1 MLALQI
7 TAIVF
12 ILLSAGLMFG
22 PQLAV
27 YGPKA
32 LPQLARDEQ
41 ARFVGGCLTS
51 VLILAVMTPYFAQA
65 FSSGGDAITLVM
77 AELVTMQFSPV

>member
-1 MLALQI
+1 MLALQV

-12 ILLSAGLMFG
+12 ILLSAALMFG

-27 YGPKA
+27 YGPRA
-32 LPQLARDEQ
+32 LPRLAQDEQ

-51 VLILAVMTPYFAQA
+51 VLVLAVMAPYLTAG
-65 FSSGGDAITLVM
+65 FSSGGDALTLVM

>member
-1 MLALQI
+1 MLALQV

-12 ILLSAGLMFG
+12 ILLSGALMFG

-27 YGPKA
+27 YGPRA
-32 LPQLARDEQ
+32 LPRLAQDEQ

-51 VLILAVMTPYFAQA
+51 VLVLAVMAPYFAVA
-65 FSSGGDAITLVM
+65 FNSGGDALTLVM

>member
-1 MLALQI
+1 MLALQV

-12 ILLSAGLMFG
+12 ILLSGALMFG

-27 YGPKA
+27 YGPRA
-32 LPQLARDEQ
+32 LPRLAQDEQ

-51 VLILAVMTPYFAQA
+51 VLVLAVMAPYFSVA
-65 FSSGGDAITLVM
+65 FNSGGDALTLVM
-77 AELVTMQFSPV
+77 AELVTMQFAPV

>member
-1 MLALQI
+1 MLALQV

-27 YGPKA
+27 YGTRA
-32 LPQLARDEQ
+32 LPRLAQDEQ

-51 VLILAVMTPYFAQA
+51 FLVLAVMAPYFTGAVN
-65 FSSGGDAITLVM
+65 SGGSAMTLVM